1 MVSLLPTDP
10 PKQTSKGK
18 WKLNSEGKLEM
29 QGEKLIK
36 GIGKHVIKYK
46 QTLTVY
52 NNTFNNNN
60 KNSFEDYDTRLH

>member
-1 MVSLLPTDP
+1 
-10 PKQTSKGK
+10 
-18 WKLNSEGKLEM
+18 M

-46 QTLTVY
+46 QTLIIY

-60 KNSFEDYDTRLH
+60 KNSFAD